1 MNKILLL
8 FSAIILFSCSTKTE
22 TDDILV
28 SFVEKEEHY
37 GFKNMKGD
45 VVISAKYSASFTDTF
60 NKKIAFVIDKKDG
73 LIAIDKKGNYVL
85 SPYWFDNGPDYF
97 EEGLFRFTEN
107 KKLGFADSNGNKI
120 ISAQFEAVG
129 IFSNN
134 RAPFC
139 DGCKEEMEG
148 EYSVW
153 RGGKWGFIDK
163 TGKKIIP
170 AQFDEVTGFDNGYAY
185 VKLDSV
191 GFDIDSLGKKVD

>member
-8 FSAIILFSCSTKTE
+8 FSTIILLSCSSQTE
-22 TDDILV
+22 TDDTLV
-28 SFVEKEEHY
+28 SFMENEEFY
-37 GFKNMKGD
+37 GFKNIKGD
-45 VVISAKYSASFTDTF
+45 VIIPAKYSASFTDTF
-60 NKKIAFVIDKKDG
+60 NKKIAFVVDAKEG

-85 SPYWFDNGPDYF
+85 TPHWFDNGPDYF

-139 DGCKEEMEG
+139 EGCKEDMDG

-163 TGKKIIP
+163 SGKKIIP

-185 VKLDSV
+185 VKLDSI